1 MKKNPPV
8 ISFELRTIKAQKGEP
23 RLGANLALPTRWE
36 QLTQAQ
42 AHKLLRLLS
51 LDIPRTRAEIKTAA
65 LCMLTGIR
73 IIGKAQDDHYIIE
86 IPKSIQHGESGLR
99 PKKLAVD
106 LTPEEFACILREL
119 DWILQPLKL
128 PWRPDKLG
136 VGWLPASGLR
146 PKHVLLQGLPFG
158 QWLALENLWAGYL
171 HTSQTGDKAAER
183 KIMRQIIGILTER
196 PKISDN
202 LNPLNLLTRL
212 TPIKNWQSAG
222 TALAITN
229 WISALKQ
236 YFTHLYPDFYQPIND
251 STSLAPDGKSA
262 SNRDA
267 NAVSIPS
274 PAKLREVMNAQIRA
288 LTKGDITK
296 EEQILALP
304 LDRALTELNALARE
318 YKELKAKT
326 AK

>member
-8 ISFELRTIKAQKGEP
+8 ISFRPDPYKQHNF
-23 RLGANLALPTRWE
+23 NLTLPTRWE

-42 AHKLLRLLS
+42 AHKILRLLS

-73 IIGKAQDDHYIIE
+73 IIGKAQDKHYLIE
-86 IPKSIQHGESGLR
+86 IPKKIENLR
-99 PKKLAVD
+99 PIFLSKRSSILIG

-128 PWRPDKLG
+128 PWRPDKL
-136 VGWLPASGLR
+136 ARGLR
-146 PKHVLLQGLPFG
+146 AKHVLLQGLPFG

-183 KIMRQIIGILTER
+183 KIMRQIIGILTKR
-196 PKISDN
+196 PKISDI

-212 TPIKNWQSAG
+212 THIKNWQSASD
-222 TALAITN
+222 LAITN

-236 YFTHLYPDFYQPIND
+236 YFTRLYPDFYQPIND
-251 STSLAPDGKSA
+251 STSLSPEEMSA
-262 SNRDA
+262 GLR
-267 NAVSIPS
+267 